1 VEALADPRR
10 PGPGQVLVDVEAAGV
25 NYLDVI
31 QRKGISKL
39 PLPFTPGLEGVVR
52 VRDVGEL
59 IGGATGKLAVGQR
72 VAWINVPG
80 SYANQVVI
88 PSDRAIRVPDS
99 FSAPKALLFR
109 Q

>member
-1 VEALADPRR
+1 
-10 PGPGQVLVDVEAAGV
+10 VEAAGV